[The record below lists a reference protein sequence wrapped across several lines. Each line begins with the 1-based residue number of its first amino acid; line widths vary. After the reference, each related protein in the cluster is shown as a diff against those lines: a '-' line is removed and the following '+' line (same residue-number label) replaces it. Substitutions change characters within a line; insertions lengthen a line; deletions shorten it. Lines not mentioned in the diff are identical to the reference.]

1 MNVLVLGA
9 GIIGTTSAYFLAKQ
23 GHNVTVVDRQ
33 KSVAME
39 TSHANAGQ
47 LSYAFSSPW
56 ATPSLPLSLIKW
68 TLGGTSPLV
77 VNPNV
82 SLETIKFMYRTY
94 KNCNSNSYEINK
106 SRMLR
111 IANYSQKTLI
121 DLESE
126 FDINYE
132 HRKQGSLQLFWSP
145 KDLEKAKQDMA
156 ILKKFNIKYEVL
168 DAQGCVEA
176 EPGLQYIR
184 NKLYGGLRFIND
196 YTGNCYLFT
205 SELYKKCLKMGVKFE
220 FDTHIESIHINNNK
234 VSSVKTNHGELT
246 ADNYSVSLGSHS
258 PKILSSVGIDIPV
271 YPVKGY
277 SITLPVLNDL
287 DAPQSTIM
295 DDKNKVGITRL
306 GNTIRVAG
314 IAHLTDYNSSLREK
328 SLHSLKKG
336 LNNLFPHA
344 AKETNDINF
353 WTGFRPSTPD
363 STPIIGATPYSNLY
377 LNTGHGTLGWTMS
390 LGSGKL
396 LANIVSG
403 NEPEISLEGI
413 DMSRYKYS
421 NKTNLNYG

>member
-23 GHNVTVVDRQ
+23 GHNVTVIDRQ
-33 KSVAME
+33 ESVAME

-56 ATPSLPLSLIKW
+56 ASPSLPLSLIKW
-68 TLGGTSPLV
+68 NLSGTSPLV

-82 SLETIKFMYRTY
+82 SLKTIKFMYRLY
-94 KNCNSNSYEINK
+94 KNCNFNSYEVNK

-111 IANYSQKTLI
+111 IANYSQKILI
-121 DLESE
+121 DLEKE
-126 FDINYE
+126 TDINYE
-132 HRKQGSLQLFWSP
+132 QRKQGSLQLFWSP
-145 KDLEKAKQDMA
+145 KELEKAKQDMA
-156 ILKKFNIKYEVL
+156 ILKRFNIQYELL
-168 DAQGCVEA
+168 DANGCVEA
-176 EPGLQYIR
+176 EPGLQYIK
-184 NKLYGGLRFIND
+184 NKLSGGLRFIND

-205 SELYKKCLKMGVKFE
+205 SELYKKCIEMGVKFK
-220 FDTHIESIHINNNK
+220 FNTHIESIRIDNKK
-234 VSSVKTNHGELT
+234 VSSVKTNCGELT
-246 ADNYSVSLGSHS
+246 ADSYSVSLGSHS

-277 SITLPVLNDL
+277 SITLPVLNDA

-295 DDKNKVGITRL
+295 DDKNKIGVTRL
-306 GNTIRVAG
+306 GDTIRVAG

-328 SLHSLKKG
+328 SLHSLKEG
-336 LNNLFPHA
+336 LDNLFPLA
-344 AKETNDINF
+344 AKKTNDIKF
-353 WTGFRPSTPD
+353 WAGFRPSTPD
-363 STPIIGATPYSNLY
+363 STPIIGKTPYSNLY

-403 NEPEISLEGI
+403 IESEISLEGV